1 MAFEDLPITLQNILI
16 FQHESFSKLFVLFFV
31 LVLALAYIF
40 HFSREMKSTP
50 FMFVGILRLLTT
62 MMSWI
67 YFVFFLPL
75 LIMFSSPKLPLDSM
89 FSYLMIAYT
98 IILVLSLI
106 VLFLNSLYFGGM
118 WILHLMKIDD
128 GNTNVMKFKKWQNN
142 VAWEM
147 NGRNN

>member
-1 MAFEDLPITLQNILI
+1 MAFEDLPITLQTILI
-16 FQHESFSKLFVLFFV
+16 QQHETSAKLFTLFFV
-31 LVLALAYIF
+31 LVIALAYVF
-40 HFSREMKSTP
+40 HFSKEMKSTP
-50 FMFVGILRLLTT
+50 FMFVGILRLLTSL
-62 MMSWI
+62 MSWV
-67 YFVFFLPL
+67 YFVFFVPL
-75 LIMFSSPKLPLDSM
+75 FIVVSSPKLPLDFM
-89 FSYLMIAYT
+89 FKYLIIAYT

-142 VAWEM
+142 MAWEM